1 MSAEGSRKWMFPPR
15 LLPRDF
21 KWNVLKAIHD
31 FGYVYK
37 DGLAQLFRVHP
48 VTIGRVVDQ
57 LVADGF
63 VRLAGYAVG
72 CPYPA
77 FHHKYFYTTTK
88 ANVARPEITPFYVR
102 SAYLRMSGPMPG
114 SCFLARRNA
123 GHNGAKKEEWVPIHY
138 AGAHMAAAFFASVLN
153 QSPDVH
159 NIIYSPERVLR
170 RKDEPLSP
178 MPDGKIAVNDG
189 KEYEYLLEFE
199 SFAKKRADYY
209 ELFDLY
215 ERAPLPTVYI
225 ALTAGIAV
233 ALDRVVK
240 DRKRVAIVT
249 YGDEGGCNSACEG
262 LNADL
267 FWQPPKRYLKGPKAG
282 YDLEKLLDDNV
293 APPGARFRS
302 L

>member
-1 MSAEGSRKWMFPPR
+1 MSARKWMLPPR
-15 LLPRDF
+15 LLSGDF

-31 FGYVYK
+31 FGYAYK
-37 DGLAQLFRVHP
+37 DGLAQLFRLHP

-88 ANVARPEITPFYVR
+88 ANVVRPEIIRFYVR
-102 SAYLRMSGPMPG
+102 SEYLRMSGPMPA

-123 GHNGAKKEEWVPIHY
+123 GQNGPKKEEWVPIHY

-159 NIIYSPERVLR
+159 DITFSPERVLR
-170 RKDEPLSP
+170 RKDEPLDP

-189 KEYEYLLEFE
+189 NDYEYLLEFE
-199 SFAKKRADYY
+199 SFEKKRSDYY
-209 ELFDLY
+209 ELFDRY
-215 ERAPLPTVYI
+215 ERAALPTVYI
-225 ALTAGIAV
+225 ALTADIAA
-233 ALDRVVK
+233 ALDRVAK
-240 DRKRVAIVT
+240 DRKRVAIVM
-249 YGDEGGCNSACEG
+249 YGDEDGCASACEG

-282 YDLEKLLDDNV
+282 YDLEKQLDDNV
-293 APPGARFRS
+293 APPGAR
-302 L
+302 